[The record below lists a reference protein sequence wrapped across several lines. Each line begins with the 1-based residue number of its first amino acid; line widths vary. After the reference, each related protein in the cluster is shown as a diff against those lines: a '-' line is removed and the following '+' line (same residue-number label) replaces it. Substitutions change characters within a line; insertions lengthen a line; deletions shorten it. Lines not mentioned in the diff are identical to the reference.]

1 MRVWAALRPW
11 ADATRPRNAVLA
23 ALLLVALGG
32 WYAKLAMAL
41 EIGWRQ
47 YTSDPDRYDGQQLTF
62 PLWEV
67 TGVPDANHYLIS
79 KVVKDVPVEGD
90 STGLKVGDTVSV
102 IGDFS
107 KDKWAV
113 VQRRIEVH
121 TLRRWKEAI
130 GIAGILAWAVAT
142 PLLFRW
148 RAGRLEERRG

>member
-1 MRVWAALRPW
+1 MRVWAVLRPW
-11 ADATRPRNAVLA
+11 ADATRPRNAAIA
-23 ALLLVALGG
+23 ALLVVALGG

-47 YTSDPDRYDGQQLTF
+47 YTSDPDRYDGHQLTF

-107 KDKWAV
+107 KEKWAV

-130 GIAGILAWAVAT
+130 GIAGILAWAVVT